1 MTEETNNI
9 ENHSVG
15 GSVAVGRDVT
25 VGGRSTVRG
34 NATFN
39 RDVYISGWLNA
50 RNIRGAGKGLYET
63 VDKLNSAYPNPE
75 NGWFA
80 LVGNTLPADIYRA
93 WGGEW
98 VATGQKG
105 GEPVLELAK
114 LTELSESL
122 ENEISARV
130 AADEALKKAVDAEV
144 TARANGD
151 KELSDALAKEI
162 ADREK
167 AIADEILARTTA
179 IDKAIEAEAAA
190 RTKDIAAEA
199 KAREDADAAE
209 TKARTTAI
217 DKAIEAEAAART
229 KDIAAEAKARE
240 DADAAETKARTA
252 AIEAEAQARDTA
264 IFAEATARSN
274 ADTALQTAMNEN
286 VKELKGADTE
296 HESRLLALEQSEWPL
311 SLELSINPILIE
323 FTGSEKDASV
333 SWKIMRKGVGVT
345 PTALTFKQDGVALV
359 AGLTASG
366 SINAKVNK
374 LGDTV
379 FEIAVEAEGMKKS
392 ASKKLT
398 MVLPVYMG
406 FAGASDAA
414 GLAIT
419 KLSKYAPLASP
430 AGTYKIKNNAD
441 GIYLW
446 LCVPDTM
453 TINKVTSSGFTV
465 PMREVQIGQTE
476 LGGYKCYRSSNAIVA
491 GEYTYTIS

>member
-25 VGGRSTVRG
+25 VGGRSTIRG

-63 VDKLNSAYPNPE
+63 VEKLNSAYPNPE

-93 WGGEW
+93 WGGVWE
-98 VATGQKG
+98 ATGQKG
-105 GEPVLELAK
+105 GEPVLELAR

-122 ENEISARV
+122 ENEVSARV
-130 AADEALKKAVDAEV
+130 AADEALKKAIDAEV
-144 TARANGD
+144 TARTNGD
-151 KELSDALAKEI
+151 KELSEALTKEI

-167 AIADEILARTTA
+167 AIADEVLARTTA
-179 IDKAIEAEAAA
+179 INE
-190 RTKDIAAEA
+190 
-199 KAREDADAAE
+199 
-209 TKARTTAI
+209 
-217 DKAIEAEAAART
+217 
-229 KDIAAEAKARE
+229 
-240 DADAAETKARTA
+240 

-264 IFAEATARSN
+264 ISTEATARSE
-274 ADTALQTAMNEN
+274 ADKALQTAMDKN
-286 VKELKGADTE
+286 VTELKGADTE

-311 SLELSINPILIE
+311 SLELTINPILIE

-345 PTALTFKQDGVALV
+345 PTVLTFKQDGVALS
-359 AGLTASG
+359 AELSANG

-379 FEIAVEAEGMKKS
+379 FEIEVEADGMQKS

-419 KLSKYAPLASP
+419 ELSKYAPLASP
-430 AGTYKIKNNAD
+430 AGTYKIKNNSD

-453 TINKVTSSGFTV
+453 TINRVTSSGFTV
-465 PMREVQIGQTE
+465 PMSEVQTGQTE

>member
-25 VGGRSTVRG
+25 VGGRSTIRG

-130 AADEALKKAVDAEV
+130 AADEALKNAIDAEV

-151 KELSDALAKEI
+151 KELSDALTKEI

-167 AIADEILARTTA
+167 AIADEVLARTTA
-179 IDKAIEAEAAA
+179 IDKAIEAEADA
-190 RTKDIAAEA
+190 RTKAIAAEA

-209 TKARTTAI
+209 TT
-217 DKAIEAEAAART
+217 
-229 KDIAAEAKARE
+229 
-240 DADAAETKARTA
+240 ARTA

-264 IFAEATARSN
+264 ISTEATARSE
-274 ADTALQTAMNEN
+274 ADTALQTAMDKN

-323 FTGSEKDASV
+323 FTGSEKDTSV
-333 SWKIMRKGVGVT
+333 AWKIMRKGVGVT
-345 PTALTFKQDGVALV
+345 PTVLTFKQDGVALSAELV
-359 AGLTASG
+359 ANG

-419 KLSKYAPLASP
+419 ELSKYAPLSSP

-465 PMREVQIGQTE
+465 PMREVQTGQTE

>member
-15 GSVAVGRDVT
+15 GSVAVGRDIT
-25 VGGRSTVRG
+25 VGGRSIIRG

-167 AIADEILARTTA
+167 AIADEVL
-179 IDKAIEAEAAA
+179 
-190 RTKDIAAEA
+190 
-199 KAREDADAAE
+199 
-209 TKARTTAI
+209 ARTTAI

-323 FTGSEKDASV
+323 FTGSEKDTSV
-333 SWKIMRKGVGVT
+333 AWKIMRKGVGVT
-345 PTALTFKQDGVALV
+345 PTVLTFKQDGVVLSAELV
-359 AGLTASG
+359 ANG

-419 KLSKYAPLASP
+419 ELSKYAPLASP

-465 PMREVQIGQTE
+465 PMREVQTGQTE

>member
-25 VGGRSTVRG
+25 VGGRSTIRG

-63 VDKLNSAYPNPE
+63 VEKLNGAYPNPE

-93 WGGEW
+93 WGGKWE
-98 VATGQKG
+98 ATGQKG

-122 ENEISARV
+122 ENEVSARV
-130 AADEALKKAVDAEV
+130 AADEALKKAIDAEV

-151 KELSDALAKEI
+151 TELSDALTKEI

-167 AIADEILARTTA
+167 AIADEVLARTTA
-179 IDKAIEAEAAA
+179 INEAIEAEADA
-190 RTKDIAAEA
+190 RTKAIAAEA
-199 KAREDADAAE
+199 KAREDADVAE
-209 TKARTTAI
+209 TTARTA
-217 DKAIEAEAAART
+217 AIEAEVQAR
-229 KDIAAEAKARE
+229 A
-240 DADAAETKARTA
+240 A

-264 IFAEATARSN
+264 ISDEATARSE
-274 ADTALQTAMNEN
+274 ADKALQAAMDEN
-286 VKELKGADTE
+286 VKELKGNVTELKGADTE

-323 FTGSEKDASV
+323 FTGSEKDTTVA
-333 SWKIMRKGVGVT
+333 WKIMRKGAGVT
-345 PTALTFKQDGVALV
+345 PTVLTFKQDGVALSAELV
-359 AGLTASG
+359 ANG
-366 SINAKVNK
+366 SISTKVNK

-379 FEIAVEAEGMKKS
+379 FEIAVEADGMKKS

-419 KLSKYAPLASP
+419 GLSKYAPLTSP

-465 PMREVQIGQTE
+465 PMREVQTGQTE

>member
-25 VGGRSTVRG
+25 VGGRSTIRG

-63 VDKLNSAYPNPE
+63 VEKLNSAYPNPE

-122 ENEISARV
+122 ENEVSARV
-130 AADEALKKAVDAEV
+130 AADEALKNAIDAEV

-151 KELSDALAKEI
+151 TELSDALTKEI

-167 AIADEILARTTA
+167 AIADEVLARTTA
-179 IDKAIEAEAAA
+179 ITEAIEAEADA
-190 RTKDIAAEA
+190 RTKAIAAEA
-199 KAREDADAAE
+199 KAREDADVAE
-209 TKARTTAI
+209 TT
-217 DKAIEAEAAART
+217 
-229 KDIAAEAKARE
+229 
-240 DADAAETKARTA
+240 ARTA

-264 IFAEATARSN
+264 ISAEATARSN

-286 VKELKGADTE
+286 VTELKGADTE

-311 SLELSINPILIE
+311 SLELSITPILIE
-323 FTGSEKDASV
+323 FTGSEKDTTVA
-333 SWKIMRKGVGVT
+333 WKIMRKGVGVT
-345 PTALTFKQDGVALV
+345 PTVLTFKQDGVALSAELV
-359 AGLTASG
+359 ANG
-366 SINAKVNK
+366 SISTKVNK

-379 FEIAVEAEGMKKS
+379 FEIAVEADGMKKS

-419 KLSKYAPLASP
+419 ELSKYAPLTSP

-465 PMREVQIGQTE
+465 PMREVQTGQTE

>member
-25 VGGRSTVRG
+25 VGGRSTIRG

-167 AIADEILARTTA
+167 AIADEVLARTTA
-179 IDKAIEAEAAA
+179 INEAIEAEAAA
-190 RTKDIAAEA
+190 RTKAIAAEA
-199 KAREDADAAE
+199 KAREDADV
-209 TKARTTAI
+209 
-217 DKAIEAEAAART
+217 
-229 KDIAAEAKARE
+229 
-240 DADAAETKARTA
+240 
-252 AIEAEAQARDTA
+252 
-264 IFAEATARSN
+264 AEATARSE
-274 ADTALQTAMNEN
+274 ADKALQTAMDKN
-286 VKELKGADTE
+286 VTELKGADTL

-323 FTGSEKDASV
+323 FTGSEKDTSV
-333 SWKIMRKGVGVT
+333 AWKIMRKGVGVT
-345 PTALTFKQDGVALV
+345 PTVLTFKQDGVALV

-379 FEIAVEAEGMKKS
+379 FEIVVTADGMKGS
-392 ASKKLT
+392 TSKKLT
-398 MVLPVYMG
+398 MVLPVYCG
-406 FAGASDAA
+406 FGTSESDVAVDEN
-414 GLAIT
+414 
-419 KLSKYAPLASP
+419 KLSPRTSAS
-430 AGTYKIKNNAD
+430 GTYSKTSKKDDVNFIILVPKTLPGLSSFTMGGAPFVMITSSVVVNGHD
-441 GIYLW
+441 YYMYKSGGIYMSGTN
-446 LCVPDTM
+446 V
-453 TINKVTSSGFTV
+453 KVQAS
-465 PMREVQIGQTE
+465 
-476 LGGYKCYRSSNAIVA
+476 
-491 GEYTYTIS
+491 

>member
-25 VGGRSTVRG
+25 VGGRSTIRG

-93 WGGEW
+93 WGGKW

-122 ENEISARV
+122 ENEVSDRV
-130 AADEALKKAVDAEV
+130 ADDEALKKAIDAEV
-144 TARANGD
+144 TARTNGD

-167 AIADEILARTTA
+167 AIADEVLARTTA
-179 IDKAIEAEAAA
+179 ITE
-190 RTKDIAAEA
+190 
-199 KAREDADAAE
+199 
-209 TKARTTAI
+209 
-217 DKAIEAEAAART
+217 
-229 KDIAAEAKARE
+229 
-240 DADAAETKARTA
+240 

-264 IFAEATARSN
+264 ISTEATARSE
-274 ADTALQTAMNEN
+274 ADTALQTAMDKN
-286 VKELKGADTE
+286 VTELKGADTE

-323 FTGSEKDASV
+323 FTGSEKDTTVA
-333 SWKIMRKGVGVT
+333 WKIMRKGVGVT
-345 PTALTFKQDGVALV
+345 PTELTFKQNGVALA

-379 FEIAVEAEGMKKS
+379 FEIVVTADGMKGS
-392 ASKKLT
+392 TSKKLT
-398 MVLPVYMG
+398 MVLPVYCG
-406 FAGASDAA
+406 FGTSESDVAVDEN
-414 GLAIT
+414 
-419 KLSKYAPLASP
+419 KLSPRTSAS
-430 AGTYKIKNNAD
+430 GTYSKTSKKDDVNFIILVPKTLPGLSSFTMGGAPFVMITSSVVVNGHD
-441 GIYLW
+441 YYMYKSGGIYMSGTN
-446 LCVPDTM
+446 V
-453 TINKVTSSGFTV
+453 KVQAS
-465 PMREVQIGQTE
+465 
-476 LGGYKCYRSSNAIVA
+476 
-491 GEYTYTIS
+491 

>member
-15 GSVAVGRDVT
+15 GSVAVERDVT
-25 VGGRSTVRG
+25 VGGRSTIRG

-122 ENEISARV
+122 ENEVSARV
-130 AADEALKKAVDAEV
+130 AADEALKNAIDAEV

-167 AIADEILARTTA
+167 AIADEVLARTTA

-199 KAREDADAAE
+199 KAREDADV
-209 TKARTTAI
+209 
-217 DKAIEAEAAART
+217 
-229 KDIAAEAKARE
+229 
-240 DADAAETKARTA
+240 AETKARTA

-264 IFAEATARSN
+264 ISAEATARSN

-323 FTGSEKDASV
+323 FTGSEKDTSV
-333 SWKIMRKGVGVT
+333 AWKIMRKGVGVT
-345 PTALTFKQDGVALV
+345 PTVLTFKQDGVALSAELV
-359 AGLTASG
+359 ANG

-419 KLSKYAPLASP
+419 ELSKYAPLASP

-465 PMREVQIGQTE
+465 PMREVQTGQTE

>member
-34 NATFN
+34 NATFD

-63 VDKLNSAYPNPE
+63 VDKLNSDYPNPE

-80 LVGNTLPADIYRA
+80 LVGDTLPADIYRA

-105 GEPVLELAK
+105 GEPVLEIAK

-122 ENEISARV
+122 ENEVSARV
-130 AADEALKKAVDAEV
+130 AADEALKKAIDAEV
-144 TARANGD
+144 TARTNGD
-151 KELSDALAKEI
+151 KELSDALTKEI

-167 AIADEILARTTA
+167 AIADEVLARTTA
-179 IDKAIEAEAAA
+179 INE
-190 RTKDIAAEA
+190 
-199 KAREDADAAE
+199 
-209 TKARTTAI
+209 
-217 DKAIEAEAAART
+217 AIEAEAAART

-264 IFAEATARSN
+264 ISAEATARSN

-323 FTGSEKDASV
+323 FTGSEKDTSV
-333 SWKIMRKGVGVT
+333 AWKIMRKGVGVT
-345 PTALTFKQDGVALV
+345 PTVLTFKQDGVALSAELV
-359 AGLTASG
+359 ANG
-366 SINAKVNK
+366 SISTKVNK

-379 FEIAVEAEGMKKS
+379 FEIAVEADGMKKS
-392 ASKKLT
+392 TSKKLT

-419 KLSKYAPLASP
+419 ELSKYAPLTSP
-430 AGTYKIKNNAD
+430 AGTYKIKNTAD

-465 PMREVQIGQTE
+465 PMREVQTGQTE

>member
-15 GSVAVGRDVT
+15 GSVAVGRDIT

-80 LVGNTLPADIYRA
+80 LVGDTLPADIYRA

-122 ENEISARV
+122 ENEVSARV
-130 AADEALKKAVDAEV
+130 AADEALKKAIDAEV
-144 TARANGD
+144 TARTNGD
-151 KELSDALAKEI
+151 KELSDALTKEI

-167 AIADEILARTTA
+167 AIADEVLARTTA
-179 IDKAIEAEAAA
+179 ITEAIEAEADA
-190 RTKDIAAEA
+190 RTKAIAAEA

-209 TKARTTAI
+209 TT
-217 DKAIEAEAAART
+217 
-229 KDIAAEAKARE
+229 
-240 DADAAETKARTA
+240 ARTA
-252 AIEAEAQARDTA
+252 AIEAEAQARGAA
-264 IFAEATARSN
+264 ISDEATARSE
-274 ADTALQTAMNEN
+274 ADKALRTAMDKN
-286 VKELKGADTE
+286 VTELKGADTE

-311 SLELSINPILIE
+311 SLELTINPILIE
-323 FTGSEKDASV
+323 FTGSEKDTSV
-333 SWKIMRKGVGVT
+333 AWKIMRKGVGVT
-345 PTALTFKQDGVALV
+345 PTVLTFKQDGVALSAELV
-359 AGLTASG
+359 ANG

-419 KLSKYAPLASP
+419 ELSKYAPLASP

-465 PMREVQIGQTE
+465 PMMEVQTGQTE

>member
-105 GEPVLELAK
+105 GEPVLEIAK

-122 ENEISARV
+122 ENEVSARV

-167 AIADEILARTTA
+167 AIADEVLARTTA

-209 TKARTTAI
+209 I
-217 DKAIEAEAAART
+217 
-229 KDIAAEAKARE
+229 
-240 DADAAETKARTA
+240 KARTA

-264 IFAEATARSN
+264 ISTEATARSE

-323 FTGSEKDASV
+323 FTGSEKDTSV
-333 SWKIMRKGVGVT
+333 AWKIMRKGVGVT
-345 PTALTFKQDGVALV
+345 PTVLTFKQDGVALSAELV
-359 AGLTASG
+359 ANG

-419 KLSKYAPLASP
+419 ELPKYAPLASP

-465 PMREVQIGQTE
+465 PMREVQTGQTE

>member
-25 VGGRSTVRG
+25 VGGRSTIRG

-122 ENEISARV
+122 ENEVSARV
-130 AADEALKKAVDAEV
+130 AADEALKKAIDAEV
-144 TARANGD
+144 TARTNGD
-151 KELSDALAKEI
+151 KELSDALTKEI

-167 AIADEILARTTA
+167 AIADEVLARTTA
-179 IDKAIEAEAAA
+179 ITEAIDAEADA
-190 RTKDIAAEA
+190 RTKAIAAEA
-199 KAREDADAAE
+199 KAREDADV
-209 TKARTTAI
+209 
-217 DKAIEAEAAART
+217 AEA
-229 KDIAAEAKARE
+229 
-240 DADAAETKARTA
+240 KARTA

-264 IFAEATARSN
+264 ISTEATARSN

-323 FTGSEKDASV
+323 FTGSEKDTSV
-333 SWKIMRKGVGVT
+333 AWKIMRKGVGVT
-345 PTALTFKQDGVALV
+345 PTVLTFKQDGVALS
-359 AGLTASG
+359 AELSANG

-419 KLSKYAPLASP
+419 ELSKYAPLASP

-465 PMREVQIGQTE
+465 PMREVQTGQTE

>member
-25 VGGRSTVRG
+25 VGGRSTIRG

-167 AIADEILARTTA
+167 AIADEVLARTTA

-199 KAREDADAAE
+199 KV
-209 TKARTTAI
+209 
-217 DKAIEAEAAART
+217 
-229 KDIAAEAKARE
+229 RE

-264 IFAEATARSN
+264 ISAEATARSN

-323 FTGSEKDASV
+323 FTGSEKDTSV
-333 SWKIMRKGVGVT
+333 AWKIMRKGVGVT
-345 PTALTFKQDGVALV
+345 PTVLTFKQDGVALSAELV
-359 AGLTASG
+359 ANG

-419 KLSKYAPLASP
+419 ELSKYAPLASP

-465 PMREVQIGQTE
+465 PMREVQTGQTE

>member
-25 VGGRSTVRG
+25 VGGRSTIRG

-50 RNIRGAGKGLYET
+50 RNIRGAGKGLYEK
-63 VDKLNSAYPNPE
+63 VEKLNSAYPNPE

-80 LVGNTLPADIYRA
+80 LVGDTLPADIYRA

-98 VATGQKG
+98 KATGQKG

-122 ENEISARV
+122 ENEVSARV
-130 AADEALKKAVDAEV
+130 AADEALKKAIDAEV
-144 TARANGD
+144 TARTNGD

-167 AIADEILARTTA
+167 AIADEVLARTTA
-179 IDKAIEAEAAA
+179 ITEAIDAEADA
-190 RTKDIAAEA
+190 RTKAIAAEA
-199 KAREDADAAE
+199 KAREDADVAE
-209 TKARTTAI
+209 TTART
-217 DKAIEAEAAART
+217 D
-229 KDIAAEAKARE
+229 
-240 DADAAETKARTA
+240 
-252 AIEAEAQARDTA
+252 AIEAEAQARGAA
-264 IFAEATARSN
+264 ISDEATARSE
-274 ADTALQTAMNEN
+274 ADRVLQTAMDKN
-286 VKELKGADTE
+286 VTELKGADTL

-311 SLELSINPILIE
+311 SLELTINPILIE

-345 PTALTFKQDGVALV
+345 PTVLTFKQDGVALS
-359 AGLTASG
+359 AELSANG

-419 KLSKYAPLASP
+419 ELSKYAPLASP

-465 PMREVQIGQTE
+465 PMMEVQTGQTE